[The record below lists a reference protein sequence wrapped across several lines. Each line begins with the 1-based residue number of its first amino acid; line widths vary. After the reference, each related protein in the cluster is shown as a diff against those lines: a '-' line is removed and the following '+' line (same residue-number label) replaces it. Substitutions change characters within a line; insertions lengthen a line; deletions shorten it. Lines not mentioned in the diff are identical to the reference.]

1 MKFYKSSAF
10 AMISVLALAGCPTDD
25 TAEDTDSATS
35 GADTTAT
42 DPDTTATDPD
52 TTADGTDTADTDD
65 SADGTDTADTD
76 DDTDTADTDG
86 ATAQVRV
93 IHGSP
98 DAPAVDV
105 YVEGDETPVIEG
117 LAYGDA
123 SAYLEVPEGDY
134 VFEIRAAG
142 EAPDTDPVF
151 ATDALTLA
159 AGDSVSAIAAG
170 LLAGDGDAAFR
181 VLALADGFGDAAD
194 GALARVVHAGSD
206 APTVGIDI
214 GNDGD
219 VELEGV
225 ARFADSGPEG
235 VALTADEPLQVG
247 IRLEDGTSVTAF
259 STIPIPAGAELYVIA
274 TGLLADLPRT
284 ETGFS
289 LLAVGPDGAIG
300 FIQQNPRVYAVHA
313 SPSAPNVDICAGGAP
328 LLENVQYGAMGGIQV
343 PPAAYEL
350 AVHATGDEP
359 CAGEPAAT
367 VMTPALVPGGQTL
380 AVAMGELDALAAGND
395 PDFSVQFYDEAF
407 ALDTDP
413 AQAGIRIIHA
423 ASAPSVAIQALA
435 TADQEDFPI
444 DEAIVSMF
452 EHNGET
458 GEVVL
463 DAVQTFIG
471 VGVGAVMG
479 GSINV
484 AASFTVDVPAGLR
497 GWVLATGELD
507 DEADNAPFGLHIVA
521 TGAGPWEIIGPVAP
535 NPG

>member
-25 TAEDTDSATS
+25 DAGGDTDSATD

-65 SADGTDTADTD
+65 SADGTDTADTE
-76 DDTDTADTDG
+76 DTADTDG
-86 ATAQVRV
+86 STAMIRV

-98 DAPAVDV
+98 GAPAVDV

-123 SAYLEVPEGDY
+123 SAYLDVPAGDY

-142 EAPDTDPVF
+142 EAPDTEPVF
-151 ATDALTLA
+151 ATDTLTLA
-159 AGDSVSAIAAG
+159 EGDSISAIAAG
-170 LLAGDGDAAFR
+170 VLGGEGDAAFR
-181 VLALADGFGDAAD
+181 VLALADGFGDAGD
-194 GALARVVHAGSD
+194 GALARIAHAGSD
-206 APTVGIDI
+206 APTVGIDV
-214 GNDGD
+214 GNDGE

-235 VALTADEPLQVG
+235 VMLPAGEALQVG

-259 STIPIPAGAELYVIA
+259 STIEIPAGAELYVIA
-274 TGLLADLPRT
+274 TGLLADLPRE

-300 FIQQNPRVYAVHA
+300 FIQQNPRVYALHA
-313 SPSAPNVDICAGGAP
+313 SPSAPNVDICAGGEP
-328 LLENVQYGAMGGIQV
+328 LLADVPFGAMGGIQV

-350 AVHATGDEP
+350 AIHVTGAEP
-359 CAGEPAAT
+359 CEMDPVAT
-367 VMTPALVPGGQTL
+367 VMTPALTPGSQTL
-380 AVAMGELDALAAGND
+380 AVAMGEVAALAAGND
-395 PDFSVQFYDEAF
+395 PDFSVQFYEEAF
-407 ALDTDP
+407 AVDTDP

-423 ASAPSVAIQALA
+423 ASAPGVAIQALE
-435 TADQEDFPI
+435 TADQADFAVA
-444 DEAIVSMF
+444 DAIVSMF
-452 EHNGET
+452 EHSGET
-458 GEVVL
+458 SEVIL
-463 DAVQTFIG
+463 DAAQTFIG

-479 GSINV
+479 GTINV

-507 DEADNAPFGLHIVA
+507 DEADNAPFALHIVS
-521 TGAGPWEIIGPVAP
+521 TGPGPWELIGPVEP